1 MSRYFTLDLVPQLG
15 GQLGNVAVKV
25 FYHNTSSACA
35 IYQDQGLTTP
45 IANPVIIQS
54 GYNVSFWVADGT
66 IEYDLEIAGGN
77 LANTQFVPNIWQLP
91 GPIWADKSVFWS
103 DEPAEWAHI
112 NPYTVNVKQI
122 ANVGQLYTGYDII
135 RAAMRLIQ
143 VSAVDVDLTASELK
157 DGLES
162 FNRMLDSWSLDEL
175 MLYEVKREQFPL
187 YPNTNPYS
195 IGIGGIWNTVR
206 PTKIVGAYLTLT
218 NGSIPVD
225 YPMQVIQYDDYNDI
239 RLKTLKTNFPGYL
252 YYQPSF
258 PIGECYI
265 YPIYA
270 NNGAS
275 TAPGTITITSWKP
288 FSMIV
293 NPTSYIELPPGY
305 WEAIVFNLAIRIAE
319 EYQFDIRPT
328 TVALG
333 TSALIRLK
341 RMNQRTN
348 TLQTDV
354 ALMNTSQMRYNI
366 YSDGYGR

>member
-1 MSRYFTLDLVPQLG
+1 MASAFFELTLIPPQG
-15 GQLGNVAVKV
+15 AYVGDAVVQV
-25 FYHNTSSACA
+25 FIAGTKTPAVV
-35 IYQDQGLTTP
+35 YQDSAFTTVQPQP
-45 IANPVIIQS
+45 IPVVDNYFQF
-54 GYNVSFWVADGT
+54 YADNDL
-66 IEYDLEIAGGN
+66 EYDLYIGGGN
-77 LANTQFVPNIWQLP
+77 LAKTQIIQNIWTLNVLWSLDQN
-91 GPIWADKSVFWS
+91 IW
-103 DEPAEWAHI
+103 I
-112 NPYTVNVKQI
+112 NDTNLWNTVGDVATVPTATTN
-122 ANVGQLYTGYDII
+122 NVGQLYTGYDII

-195 IGIGGIWNTVR
+195 IGIGGLWNTVR

-239 RLKTLKTNFPGYL
+239 RLKTLQTNFPGYL

-275 TAPGTITITSWKP
+275 TAPGTITLTSWKP